1 MRQQLLNGAIKVK
14 RDKPD
19 NVWIAAF
26 AQDN

>member
-1 MRQQLLNGAIKVK
+1 MIHQQLPYAGEIIKVK

-26 AQDN
+26 A

>member
-1 MRQQLLNGAIKVK
+1 MMHQQLLYDGEGSKVK

-26 AQDN
+26 A